1 MNTLQPEINAALQ
14 RLAQKQQIFIKNDD
28 TPPVITILEP
38 AAKRSFTIEDDKP
51 GATQRIRG
59 KAFDANGIKKLTI
72 NNVPLKIEEAGYFE
86 TTVNIKEGTNVFTV
100 VALDNN
106 SNSTSENVVIEGGKT
121 NEKPQPTPASA
132 KAVDIPA
139 LANTSAY
146 HALLIAESDY
156 TDNGIKNLAGTRTD
170 MRKMYN
176 LLVNNYNFS
185 NSNTDTL
192 VNASKVNILESLIQK
207 ANAMKEN
214 DNLFIFYAGHGQM
227 IKHEDGSEEGFLV
240 PADAGKNKTSS
251 YISSDDLVRT
261 IKYSKAKHI
270 LFVADACFAGGLFRD
285 IAADAP
291 EPVAEAYKDKSRKL
305 LASGNRQAVPDES
318 EFIEYLRLALQ
329 ENKQKYITAEQLID
343 SFKTQYKT
351 TTHLQLQ
358 YYPIKNVDDLG
369 GQFVFTRK

>member
-1 MNTLQPEINAALQ
+1 
-14 RLAQKQQIFIKNDD
+14 
-28 TPPVITILEP
+28 
-38 AAKRSFTIEDDKP
+38 
-51 GATQRIRG
+51 
-59 KAFDANGIKKLTI
+59 
-72 NNVPLKIEEAGYFE
+72 
-86 TTVNIKEGTNVFTV
+86 

-106 SNSTSENVVIEGGKT
+106 SNSTSENVVIEGGKI
-121 NEKPQPTPASA
+121 NEKPQPAPAVA
-132 KAVDIPA
+132 KAIDIPA

-170 MRKMYN
+170 MRKMYK

-192 VNASKVNILESLIQK
+192 VNATKVNILESLIQK

-240 PADAGKNKTSS
+240 PVDAGKNKTSS

-343 SFKTQYKT
+343 SFKNQYKT